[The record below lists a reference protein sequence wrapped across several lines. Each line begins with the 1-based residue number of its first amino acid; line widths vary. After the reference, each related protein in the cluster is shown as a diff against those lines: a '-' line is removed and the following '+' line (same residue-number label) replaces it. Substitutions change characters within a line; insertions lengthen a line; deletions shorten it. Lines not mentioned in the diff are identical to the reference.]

1 METMQIPIDLATELI
16 SNKIKTLNDKQI
28 KNLSKQIIRTVQ
40 EHIQDFLNYVEN
52 PEKFSMDL
60 NGHKVTIGNSINCML
75 NCIWNSRIEEF
86 LRNEGLVVTIDQTEY
101 FVATILDIDFLNS
114 NGVHFKI
121 EYPISKNEKE
131 TRFVSINS
139 LCSADLL

>member
-1 METMQIPIDLATELI
+1 METMKIPIDLATELI
-16 SNKIKTLNDKQI
+16 STKIKTLNDKQI

-40 EHIQDFLNYVEN
+40 EHIQDFLNYIDN

-60 NGHKVTIGNSINCML
+60 NGHKVAIGNSINCML
-75 NCIWNSRIEEF
+75 NCIWSSQTEEF
-86 LRNEGLVVTIDQTEY
+86 LRNEGLVVTINETEY
-101 FVATILDIDFLNS
+101 FVATILDIDFLNNNS
-114 NGVHFKI
+114 VHFKI
-121 EYPISKNEKE
+121 EYPISKNQKE